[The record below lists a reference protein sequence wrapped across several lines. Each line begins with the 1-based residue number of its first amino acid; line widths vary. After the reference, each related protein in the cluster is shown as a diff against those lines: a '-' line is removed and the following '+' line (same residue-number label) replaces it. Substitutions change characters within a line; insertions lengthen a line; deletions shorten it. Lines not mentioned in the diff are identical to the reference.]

1 MAMVPVEWP
10 LAAPAADQPVELA
23 RARGSRRLA
32 SVRRDFFLD
41 PAHRLSE
48 QERALMTGMLHD
60 LVDSVAGDLL
70 AAVPGANGSFAGT
83 AGPAARLRRSGLL
96 DRDELVSLLLLRAD
110 EHRIAGM
117 FAARAGT
124 RKLPLLPRLVG
135 DAEAAVASAAMAL
148 VVARG
153 RRRDPFGQPRIEI
166 DDLSP
171 GEAGHL
177 VHSVA
182 ASLAEDGAGSRADLA
197 AAADAVAGRHL
208 AANALDS
215 SLSGLCDA
223 LAAAGRND
231 DGTIEAAAEDGEV
244 CLLAGLLARRAAI
257 SMDTSWGYLVGGQ
270 DGGLALLGRLAGLGR
285 PAAARLIAEYAHLS
299 GASVEEEIRRFD
311 ALPDDDVAAAL
322 GWWRLPTAFRTAC
335 AALGGRSG

>member
-1 MAMVPVEWP
+1 MVPVEWP

-60 LVDSVAGDLL
+60 LVDSVAGELL
-70 AAVPGANGSFAGT
+70 AAVQGANGSFAGA

-110 EHRIAGM
+110 EHRIGSM

-124 RKLPLLPRLVG
+124 RKLPLLPCLVG
-135 DAEAAVASAAMAL
+135 DSDAAVAAAAMAL

-166 DDLSP
+166 DDLSQ

-177 VHSVA
+177 VYSVA
-182 ASLAEDGAGSRADLA
+182 ASLADDGAGSRADLA
-197 AAADAVAGRHL
+197 AAADAVAGRHS